1 MKAIATMGVVGRK
14 QEKTARKLCYYIY
27 ILERKKTSN
36 GEYGRHKT
44 NKAAG

>member
-1 MKAIATMGVVGRK
+1 MKKIATMGVGGRK
-14 QEKTARKLCYYIY
+14 QEETVRNLCYYIY